1 MKKVCEVCWTNIWY
15 PKAMDR
21 EYGPRRKWDSFI
33 DPKRP
38 PMNDLCR
45 HWSNHLTNEFD
56 RASNIF
62 HLLKKV
68 YSDRPSN
75 VALLVDEKWFKH
87 ITKNVAMNHWSK
99 LNEPLQPSPYLN
111 KDMDSDQYSFLNP
124 TTRDVTIFLKMYYQG
139 PGTTMSYQV
148 VQATG
153 STS

>member
-1 MKKVCEVCWTNIWY
+1 MPALV
-15 PKAMDR
+15 
-21 EYGPRRKWDSFI
+21 
-33 DPKRP
+33 
-38 PMNDLCR
+38 
-45 HWSNHLTNEFD
+45 NHLTNEFD